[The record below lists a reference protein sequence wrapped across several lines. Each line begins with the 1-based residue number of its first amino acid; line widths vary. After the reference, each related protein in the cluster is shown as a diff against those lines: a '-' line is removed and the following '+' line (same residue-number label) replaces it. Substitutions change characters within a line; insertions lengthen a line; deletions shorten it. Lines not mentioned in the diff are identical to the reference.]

1 MILYC
6 STRGSESTQQVVNSL
21 EEGKE
26 KLIAK
31 LHVLVPHAAECAMRE
46 IDVTGKWSNGFITVA
61 IL

>member
-1 MILYC
+1 MILYWT
-6 STRGSESTQQVVNSL
+6 TRGMGNYQVAVNSL

-26 KLIAK
+26 RILEK
-31 LHVLVPHAAECAMRE
+31 LHALVPTAAEFAMRE